1 LERHYCKIME
11 SLILI
16 GYYSL
21 EVIFLMGCSSLMFDG
36 INHHFLTLTSTFL
49 SHLAIPSVS
58 SPVLVDF
65 VPLAH
70 FGSSFS
76 LQAGQS
82 ATQQTVGD

>member
-1 LERHYCKIME
+1 ME

-16 GYYSL
+16 GYSL
-21 EVIFLMGCSSLMFDG
+21 EVILLIGCSWLMFDG
-36 INHHFLTLTSTFL
+36 LIQHFRTLTSTFL
-49 SHLAIPSVS
+49 SHLPIPSVS
-58 SPVLVDF
+58 SAVLVDF

-82 ATQQTVGD
+82 PTQQTVGD